1 LVDSLTKTPLRRV
14 DVEDIVEVAFGGAV
28 SLRAMTACEDG
39 WFNAVHLLE
48 LDDGTD
54 CVLKVAPP
62 PHVRVQRYEH
72 DLITTEVDALRLVGD
87 ATDLPVPAV
96 LAFNDSGEVVP
107 SPWFVMARCP
117 GVLLSGLRPTLSA
130 DEQLHIDAQLAR
142 HLATMNAIVAPAFG
156 RPDPT
161 ATHDRSWAAA
171 FARLIDDLL
180 ADATD
185 AAVELPLPPTG
196 FGDIVAQHQPHLD
209 RVTSP
214 RLVHWDLFDPN
225 VFVDPGTHEVVGLI
239 DFERVLWADPLM
251 EGQFLG
257 KRANDPIVEAYGEPL
272 FDRPGALER
281 RRLYDLYLYL
291 VMTIEC
297 AYRNYPTDDIEQF
310 ARPMLDATLA
320 EIRAG

>member
-1 LVDSLTKTPLRRV
+1 VVDSLTKTPLHRV
-14 DVEDIVEVAFGGAV
+14 DVERVVHAAFGGAA
-28 SLRAMTACEDG
+28 SLRASTACDEG

-62 PHVRVQRYEH
+62 PDVRVQRYEH
-72 DLITTEVDALRLVGD
+72 DLITTEVETLHLLSDR
-87 ATDLPVPAV
+87 TDLPVPAV
-96 LAFNDSGEVVP
+96 LAWDDSCTLLP
-107 SPWFVMARCP
+107 SPWFLMERCP
-117 GVLLSGLRPTLSA
+117 GVLLSRLRPTL
-130 DEQLHIDAQLAR
+130 DTDQQQDIDAQLAR

-161 ATHDRSWAAA
+161 ATHDRSWGAA
-171 FARLIDDLL
+171 FARLVDDLL
-180 ADATD
+180 ADAAD
-185 AAVELPLPPTG
+185 AAVDLPLPPAG
-196 FGDIVAQHQPHLD
+196 FADIVAEHQPHLE

-214 RLVHWDLFDPN
+214 RYVHWDLFDPN
-225 VFVDPGTHEVVGLI
+225 VFVDPDNHQVVGLI
-239 DFERVLWADPLM
+239 DFERVLWADPLI

-257 KRANDPIVEAYGEPL
+257 KRANDPIVEAYGVPL

-297 AYRNYPTDDIEQF
+297 AYRNYPSDDIEQF
-310 ARPMLDATLA
+310 ARPMLDATVA
-320 EIRAG
+320 EIRGR